1 MRQDE
6 LVGRL
11 RRSERG
17 SAGRLW
23 LMGAWVLLAAA
34 CTSGVKA
41 PRMVPHLWQHE
52 LKDYW
57 FGIAPKLAGDL
68 KHDPVI
74 LRWDKGTVW
83 AVDPESGAVAWHTRG
98 VEALVGKDAAGGT
111 LLAVIEPAEIDD
123 HPGFSEVRE
132 LDRRSGRTLRTVRL
146 SEPVHADGDDAF
158 VRTGDRLIV
167 AGFSDLRAYSL
178 ADGALLWKVPLES
191 GAVRR
196 PRVAGEPHP
205 GRPPRA
211 VILQHEGA
219 GLSLFSVADGHGTGK
234 SSIYGYEVVITPGT
248 GRIFVRRGEAES
260 VELDHHGRVVHL
272 FPGQVEAATDDHLL
286 VREVFGEHAN
296 LAVYA
301 LLAGTPGM
309 RLPGTLVV
317 RIGGPKTSV
326 GQTTLARGRVY
337 YEDRT
342 RRCVY
347 EMNLAT
353 HRERPIYK
361 TRAHLVIGGDAVGV
375 APGVLLERP
384 QVRWPFLFIKD
395 QNGIIAWR
403 LE

>member
-1 MRQDE
+1 MLQEDRAGMTGRRE
-6 LVGRL
+6 RGRVGR
-11 RRSERG
+11 
-17 SAGRLW
+17 AW
-23 LMGAWVLLAAA
+23 LLGAWVLLVAA

-41 PRMVPHLWQHE
+41 PKAAPHLWQHE

-57 FGIAPKLAGDL
+57 FGNAPKFAGEL
-68 KHDPVI
+68 KLNPLM

-83 AVDPESGAVAWHTRG
+83 AVDPEGGAVVWHTRG
-98 VEALVGKDAAGGT
+98 VEALVGRDDAGGT
-111 LLAVIEPAEIDD
+111 LLAVIEPTEIDD

-132 LDRRSGRTLRTVRL
+132 LDRRTGRTLRSLRL
-146 SEPVHADGDDAF
+146 SEPVHASGDDAF

-178 ADGALLWKVPLES
+178 ADGALLWKRPQES

-211 VILQHEGA
+211 VILQHVGVE
-219 GLSLFSVADGHGTGK
+219 LSLFSVADGQPTGK
-234 SSIYGYEVVITPGT
+234 ASVYGSEVVITPGT
-248 GRIFVRRGEAES
+248 GRIFVRRSETES
-260 VELDHHGRVVHL
+260 VELDHHGRVVHV

-301 LLAGTPGM
+301 LLAGAPGM
-309 RLPGTLVV
+309 RLPGTPVV

-326 GQTTLARGRVY
+326 GQTTVGRGRVY

-347 EMNLAT
+347 EVNLAT
-353 HRERPIYK
+353 LRERPIYR

-375 APGVLLERP
+375 APGVLLDPP
-384 QVRWPFLFIKD
+384 QVRWPFLFIRD
-395 QNGIIAWR
+395 QNGILA
-403 LE
+403 

>member
-1 MRQDE
+1 
-6 LVGRL
+6 
-11 RRSERG
+11 
-17 SAGRLW
+17 
-23 LMGAWVLLAAA
+23 VLLAAA
-34 CTSGVKA
+34 CASGVKA
-41 PRMVPHLWQHE
+41 PKAAPQLWQHE
-52 LKDYW
+52 LEDYW
-57 FGIAPKLAGDL
+57 FGRAPKFAGEL
-68 KHDPVI
+68 KLNPLF

-83 AVDPESGAVAWHTRG
+83 AVDPEGGAVVWHARG
-98 VEALVGKDAAGGT
+98 VEALVGRDDAGGT

-132 LDRRSGRTLRTVRL
+132 LDRRTGRTLRTVRL
-146 SEPVHADGDDAF
+146 SEPVHASGDDAF

-178 ADGALLWKVPLES
+178 ADGALLWKRPLES

-211 VILQHEGA
+211 VILQHEGVD
-219 GLSLFSVADGHGTGK
+219 LSLFSVADGHPTGK
-234 SSIYGYEVVITPGT
+234 ASVYGHEVVITPGT

-260 VELDHHGRVVHL
+260 VELDHHGRVVHV

-286 VREVFGEHAN
+286 AREIFGEHAN

-301 LLAGTPGM
+301 LRAGTASM
-309 RLPGTLVV
+309 RLPGALVV

-326 GQTTLARGRVY
+326 GRTTVARGRVY

-353 HRERPIYK
+353 HRERPIYR
-361 TRAHLVIGGDAVGV
+361 THAHLVIGGDTVGV
-375 APGVLLERP
+375 APGILLETP
-384 QVRWPFLFIKD
+384 QVSWPFLFIED
-395 QNGIIAWR
+395 LNVIFAWR